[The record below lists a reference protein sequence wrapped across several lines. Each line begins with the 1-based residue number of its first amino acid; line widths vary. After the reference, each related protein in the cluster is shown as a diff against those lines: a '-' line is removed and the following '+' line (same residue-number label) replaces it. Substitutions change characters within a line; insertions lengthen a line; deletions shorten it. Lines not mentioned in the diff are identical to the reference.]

1 MIFRRNKTKSCK
13 FKHLKKNLKP
23 KLEIEIKSHFFPSRL
38 KGISFL
44 LKLQKF
50 PLKQFK
56 LEEKLEIVKWNEQIL

>member
-1 MIFRRNKTKSCK
+1 M
-13 FKHLKKNLKP
+13 KP
-23 KLEIEIKSHFFPSRL
+23 KLEIEIKSHFFPLRL

-56 LEEKLEIVKWNEQIL
+56 SEEKLEIVKWNEQILELVSTPVGH